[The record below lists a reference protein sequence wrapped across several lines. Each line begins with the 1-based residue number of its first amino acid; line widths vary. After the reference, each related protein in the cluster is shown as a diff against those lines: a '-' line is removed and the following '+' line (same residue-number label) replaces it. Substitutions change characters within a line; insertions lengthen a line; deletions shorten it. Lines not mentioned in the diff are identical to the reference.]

1 MTEPSRTAFLTV
13 GEALVDVVVP
23 WQADDVAGR
32 TDEPG
37 PQEFVGG
44 SPANVAIGLAALGHP
59 SRLTAY
65 LGKDPRGD
73 RVRDHLARSGV
84 RLTPGSDRAPRTPTA
99 TARLDPDGVADYD
112 FDLAWDLAPQDLE
125 GVGHLHTGSV
135 AATLEPGGG
144 QVVDLMARARFGA
157 TVSYDPNCRPGIMG
171 RPEDVRGRIEECV
184 GRSDVVKASLEDVEW
199 LYPGA
204 EPGDVLREWGR
215 LGPCLV
221 LLTRGPQGP
230 VIHLPCFGS
239 GTTFELPSRVV
250 PVVDTVGAGD
260 SFMAGLLSG
269 LVDDGYLGSTQAR
282 ERLFAAT
289 PEDLSPAL
297 RRAVATASWTVGRAG
312 AAAPTRA
319 DLETASRD

>member
-1 MTEPSRTAFLTV
+1 MTEPSRPAFLTV

-23 WQADDVAGR
+23 WHDVAGR
-32 TDEPG
+32 TDKPG

-112 FDLAWDLAPQDLE
+112 FDLAWDLAPQDLD

-144 QVVDLMARARFGA
+144 QGVDLMARARFGA

-171 RPEDVRGRIEECV
+171 RPEDIRGRIEECV

-221 LLTRGPQGP
+221 LLTRGPDGP
-230 VIHLPCFGS
+230 LLHLPRS
-239 GTTFELPSRVV
+239 GMWFELPSRTV

-260 SFMAGLLSG
+260 SFMSGLLSG
-269 LVDDGYLGSTQAR
+269 LADGDFLGSPAAR

-289 PEDLSPAL
+289 PEGLSPAL
-297 RRAVATASWTVGRAG
+297 DRAVATASWTVGRAG

-319 DLETASRD
+319 DLGAATQD